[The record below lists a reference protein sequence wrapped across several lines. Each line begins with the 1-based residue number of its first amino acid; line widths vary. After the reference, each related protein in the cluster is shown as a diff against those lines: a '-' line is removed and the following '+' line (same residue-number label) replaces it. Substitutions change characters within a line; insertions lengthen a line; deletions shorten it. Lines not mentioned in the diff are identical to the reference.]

1 MELIG
6 EAHLDVAEDNYKVVP
21 LRDGILL
28 LIGPHYVNIIKLG
41 DSVLYSLQL
50 GIYFYFIFIF
60 NHFITLLIT
69 SILCFIL

>member
-1 MELIG
+1 MEFIG

-21 LRDGILL
+21 LSNDLLL

-50 GIYFYFIFIF
+50 GTAFIIITIIYYFTI
-60 NHFITLLIT
+60 LYC
-69 SILCFIL
+69 SIK